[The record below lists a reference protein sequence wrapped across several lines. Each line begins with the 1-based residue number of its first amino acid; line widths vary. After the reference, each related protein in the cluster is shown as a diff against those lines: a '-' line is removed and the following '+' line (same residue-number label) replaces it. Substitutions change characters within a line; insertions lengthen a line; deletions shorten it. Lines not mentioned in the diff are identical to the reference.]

1 MRWPPGPS
9 GAFLRSDPV
18 VEPAAGLWYSE
29 SWKAMS
35 RRVAA
40 CSQCVAGSRGTA
52 ELPDSEELDHVRHV
66 HWGLACLLASSAIAM
81 SAGSACAQAP
91 TGHGSPGG
99 DGVAAGAVE
108 KPRARAESP
117 AAPPATS
124 YFIILSTPADYEAL
138 LRKIQQPDLEIRRV
152 ERPGAGPAPAAGGD
166 AGAPDAQGAGA
177 ATTQPGGT
185 AGAGAWVVESVRV
198 RGRVRGDSA
207 VLRIELAIAMGAD
220 GPAWVPIRLDDQR
233 LIDAREGNQALAV
246 RVAEPGTWEVE
257 LTGRGVHRIAVDL
270 RCPLTT
276 RPARAG
282 LSLAIP
288 AASSTSLDLDF
299 DRRQQ
304 DLIVG
309 TNEVYGQSDLPG
321 GQGSRMSARLT
332 PRSRIDV
339 SWAVE
344 AQAGA
349 GDAPLLT
356 AQGDIA
362 IDVDSEQM
370 RIWSSWVIRCVRGIA
385 RTLEI
390 GVDERDVIT
399 EIRLDDQSIEPGN
412 EGARGAG
419 RLLIPLAEPLRPGDV
434 KRLVLRTRRA
444 YGRGP
449 SRRIAFGG
457 FVISNAREQSG
468 AIGVIQSANLWV
480 APASSQGLRRIPPT
494 SLPQELRE
502 RPATSLAFEFL
513 DQPFNLDLDVEDSP
527 PLVRSQLRTLF
538 HLEADR
544 VRSETTIELQWVR
557 GRLFEVELGLGPG
570 LEVVSVGPPDV
581 VEAWNPTGAPSRRG
595 AKAPAGEPRGLTI
608 RLAPAVRDQ
617 SKVTI
622 RLGGLQP
629 LPRDGRV
636 SLGLIAPDETAAVAS
651 SFTIAGDRGV
661 SVELDDDT
669 SRSDRPGSEAAFR
682 AQEVV
687 GDRGSPP
694 SGGSASGPALVV
706 EAVGSPRTLPIRIT
720 RHARSIGQETTVS
733 AEVSRRRVD
742 VLQKTRFSVRHGTL
756 ATLEVRVPKD
766 IADGWELLDRE
777 VIDREDLAREAD
789 GSRRYRLYFDR
800 PVLDRTTL
808 AFRFRMPVSPV
819 LDAEKPR
826 ELALPWIDF
835 PEAAAGPA
843 RVEMATAPGVVL
855 RGGDPQWNRS
865 PSPAG
870 AAPPAAGLA
879 TEDATAG
886 AAYTQGDAG
895 PRGRPFHFR
904 AAALQAVELPALVVP
919 RSLIETTQGFDG
931 SLRGR
936 AWYWVETHGP
946 AFPFAL
952 PQGAWMIAARV
963 NGRAADGTDLEATP
977 AGYRLRLPAE
987 AASRPALV
995 ELEYQLGGP
1004 AARGDWAAPRL
1015 LDGGLVLRTLWQVRL
1030 PWDRTLLGVPSGW
1043 TDENQWYWSGYLWVR
1058 RPARDV
1064 ARLGEWLLGAGASP
1078 AAAAGLRD
1086 GELDESHPLLFSR
1099 TGQPEAL
1106 GVRIVPRAWL
1116 VAAGSGATLALGF
1129 LAIFA
1134 RLRFRTA
1141 WAVAA
1146 IAALV
1151 AAAVVQPSLAMQL
1164 IQASFLGAVLSALG
1178 LVIQHRLDRRRAPAG
1193 APGRDTGSAGG
1204 TPPGDSSLNRG
1215 SGTAGVPS
1223 VGSDDSTAIR
1233 VRTPSTLDY
1242 HPAPLAGP
1250 SLADETRSSTL
1261 GRS

>member
-1 MRWPPGPS
+1 M
-9 GAFLRSDPV
+9 
-18 VEPAAGLWYSE
+18 
-29 SWKAMS
+29 
-35 RRVAA
+35 
-40 CSQCVAGSRGTA
+40 
-52 ELPDSEELDHVRHV
+52 DHVRHV
-66 HWGLACLLASSAIAM
+66 HWGLACLLASAAIAM

-99 DGVAAGAVE
+99 DGVGVEAGATAVE

-152 ERPGAGPAPAAGGD
+152 ERPGPAPAPAAGGET
-166 AGAPDAQGAGA
+166 GAPAAPGGNAAA
-177 ATTQPGGT
+177 ATAPPGGT
-185 AGAGAWVVESVRV
+185 AAAETWVVESVRV

-207 VLRIELAIAMGAD
+207 VLRIDLAIAMDAD
-220 GPAWVPIRLDDQR
+220 GPAWIPIRLDDQR
-233 LIDAREGNQALAV
+233 LIDAREGNRALAV
-246 RVAEPGTWEVE
+246 RVSEPGPWEVE

-288 AASSTSLDLDF
+288 AAPQTSLDLDF

-309 TNEVYGQSDLPG
+309 TNEVYGQSELPG
-321 GQGSRMSARLT
+321 GQGSRLSARLT

-339 SWAVE
+339 TWAVE
-344 AQAGA
+344 DQAGA
-349 GDAPLLT
+349 GDSTLLT

-362 IDVDSEQM
+362 IDVDSEQL
-370 RIWSSWVIRCVRGIA
+370 RTWSSWVIRCVRGIT

-390 GVDERDVIT
+390 GVDERDVVT

-434 KRLVLRTRRA
+434 KRLVLRTRRS
-444 YGRGP
+444 YGRGA
-449 SRRIAFGG
+449 SRRVAFAG
-457 FVISNAREQSG
+457 FPILHAREQSG
-468 AIGVIQSANLWV
+468 AIGVTQSANLWV

-513 DQPFNLDLDVEDSP
+513 DQAFNLDLEVEDSP
-527 PLVRSQLRTLF
+527 PLVRSQVRTLF

-544 VRSETTIELQWVR
+544 ARSETTIELQWVR

-581 VEAWNPTGAPSRRG
+581 VEAWNPTGAPSHRG
-595 AKAPAGEPRGLTI
+595 AKAPAAEPRGLTI
-608 RLAPAVRDQ
+608 RLAPTVRDQ

-636 SLGLIAPDETAAVAS
+636 RLGLIAPDETAAVAS
-651 SFTIAGDRGV
+651 SFTIVGDRGV

-669 SRSDRPGSEAAFR
+669 SRSDRPGGEAAFR
-682 AQEVV
+682 VQEVV
-687 GDRGSPP
+687 VDRALPP
-694 SGGSASGPALVV
+694 SGGAAGGPALVV
-706 EAVGSPRTLPIRIT
+706 EAVGSPRMLPIRII
-720 RHARSIGQETTVS
+720 RHARSIGQETTIS

-766 IADGWELLDRE
+766 IDDGWELLDRE
-777 VIDREDLAREAD
+777 VIDREDLPREAD

-808 AFRFRMPVSPV
+808 AFRFRMPISPA

-835 PEAAAGPA
+835 PEAVAGSA

-855 RGGDPQWNRS
+855 RGGDPQWSRS
-865 PSPAG
+865 PSTV
-870 AAPPAAGLA
+870 AAASPAAGTA
-879 TEDATAG
+879 TEDSTVG
-886 AAYTQGDAG
+886 AAYSEGGAG

-904 AAALQAVELPALVVP
+904 AAALQPVELPTLVVP

-946 AFPFAL
+946 VFPFAL
-952 PQGAWMIAARV
+952 PEGARMIAARV
-963 NGRAADGTDLEATP
+963 DGRAVDGADLEATP
-977 AGYRLRLPAE
+977 AGYRLRLPVE
-987 AASRPALV
+987 AAARPTLV
-995 ELEYQLGGP
+995 ELEYQFGGP

-1030 PWDRTLLGVPSGW
+1030 PWDRTILGVPSGW
-1043 TDENQWYWSGYLWVR
+1043 TDENEWNWSSYLWIR
-1058 RPARDV
+1058 RPAREV
-1064 ARLGEWLLGAGASP
+1064 ARLGEWLLGAGAP
-1078 AAAAGLRD
+1078 AAGVDDLRD
-1086 GELDESHPLLFSR
+1086 GALDESHQLLFSR
-1099 TGQPEAL
+1099 TGQPGAL

-1116 VAAGSGATLALGF
+1116 IAAGSGATLALGF
-1129 LAIFA
+1129 LAMFA

-1146 IAALV
+1146 VAALV
-1151 AAAVVQPSLAMQL
+1151 VAALVQPSLAMQV
-1164 IQASFLGAVLSALG
+1164 IQASVMGAVLSALG

-1193 APGRDTGSAGG
+1193 APGRDSAPAGG

-1215 SGTAGVPS
+1215 SGAPGVAS

-1250 SLADETRSSTL
+1250 SLTDETRSSTL